1 MKSSLARPLIIGHRG
16 WPGRYPDNTLTGLI
30 AASAISDMVELDI
43 RRAGDG
49 KLVLSHD
56 PFLGDLT
63 VAEHPWSV
71 LGEVD
76 LGGGHRPALLDE
88 VLAALPDT
96 PVLLE
101 VKNGPDGYEPDH
113 RLALET
119 ADRARPDDVVISF
132 NWASIDLVRSSYP
145 ETATGLVVGTPDAMA
160 DAIRHCFD
168 VGHRVL
174 VPREELIVSNVPELT
189 VFPWTVD
196 DPVRARELADLGVSG
211 IITNVPDVIGEVL

>member
-1 MKSSLARPLIIGHRG
+1 MKSFPTRPLVIGHRG
-16 WPGRYPDNTLTGLI
+16 WPARYPDNTLTGLI
-30 AASAISDMVELDI
+30 AAGAISDMVEVDV

-56 PFLGDLT
+56 PTLGDLAVT
-63 VAEHPWSV
+63 GHPWSV

-88 VLAALPDT
+88 ALAALPDT

-119 ADRARPDDVVISF
+119 ADRARPGDVVISF
-132 NWASIDLVRSSYP
+132 NWASVDLVRSTYP
-145 ETATGLVVGTPDAMA
+145 ETATGLVVGTSDAMA
-160 DAIRHCFD
+160 DAIRLCFD
-168 VGHRVL
+168 AGHQVL
-174 VPREELIVSNVPELT
+174 VPRQDLLEVTVPDLIVY
-189 VFPWTVD
+189 PWTVD
-196 DPVRARELADLGVSG
+196 DPNRARELVDLGVSG
-211 IITNVPDVIGEVL
+211 IITNVPDLVREVI